1 MNWHV
6 ILSLVACNYL
16 INNCAFEQI
25 TPVINGKA
33 MDKLVMASVVIQDKL
48 I

>member
-1 MNWHV
+1 
-6 ILSLVACNYL
+6 
-16 INNCAFEQI
+16 
-25 TPVINGKA
+25 